1 MTPVSAVVPNYVS
14 MVEGH
19 RYETSASRRNW
30 FGGKKCFAQALAHP
44 SITQVIAPTRKTLPE
59 RDKLINPV
67 AIHIHERLP
76 EMRNWKPDA
85 VINATGTTIKKV
97 GSREAFRLVDH
108 DLPLLFAQ
116 AAYKEGAQ
124 NYGLVSAI
132 GASLTSSIAYAR
144 IKAELERDVQKIG
157 FKSLTILRPSMIGGE
172 REEVRLGES
181 IFLWLSRVLA
191 PVIPKGFHVNPA
203 TVIARVLVDAAVTG
217 EPGVHFRF
225 SDSLTE

>member
-1 MTPVSAVVPNYVS
+1 MKLLLLGATGLV
-14 MVEGH
+14 G
-19 RYETSASRRNW
+19 RNVQ
-30 FGGKKCFAQALAHP
+30 AQALAHP
-44 SITQVIAPTRKTLPE
+44 SITQLIAPTRKSLQE

-67 AIHIHERLP
+67 ALHINEFLP
-76 EMRNWKPDA
+76 QMRNWKPDA
-85 VINATGTTIKKV
+85 IINATGTTIKKV
-97 GSREAFRLVDH
+97 GSREAFRLVDY
-108 DLPLLFAQ
+108 DLPLSFAQ

-124 NYGLVSAI
+124 NYALVSAI

-172 REEVRLGES
+172 RVESRLGES

-191 PVIPKGFHVNPA
+191 PVLPKGFHVNPA
-203 TVIARVLVDAAVTG
+203 TVIARVLVEAAVIG
-217 EPGVHFRF
+217 VPGIHFRY

>member
-1 MTPVSAVVPNYVS
+1 MKLLLLGATGLV
-14 MVEGH
+14 G
-19 RYETSASRRNW
+19 RNVL
-30 FGGKKCFAQALAHP
+30 AQALAHP
-44 SITQVIAPTRKTLPE
+44 SITEVIAPTRKTLPE

-67 AIHIHERLP
+67 AIHIHELLP
-76 EMRNWKPDA
+76 EMPNWKPDA

-97 GSREAFRLVDH
+97 GSREAFRLVDY
-108 DLPLLFAQ
+108 DLPLSFAK
-116 AAYKEGAQ
+116 AAYKESAQ
-124 NYGLVSAI
+124 NYALVSAI

-172 REEVRLGES
+172 RKEFRLGES

-191 PVIPKGFHVNPA
+191 PVLPKGFHVNPA

-217 EPGVHFRF
+217 KPGVHFRF

>member
-1 MTPVSAVVPNYVS
+1 MKLLLLGATGLV
-14 MVEGH
+14 G
-19 RYETSASRRNW
+19 RNV
-30 FGGKKCFAQALAHP
+30 FAQALAHP

-157 FKSLTILRPSMIGGE
+157 FKSLSILRPSMIGGE

>member
-1 MTPVSAVVPNYVS
+1 MKLLLLGATGLV
-14 MVEGH
+14 G
-19 RYETSASRRNW
+19 RNVL
-30 FGGKKCFAQALAHP
+30 AQALAHR
-44 SITQVIAPTRKTLPE
+44 SITQVIAPTRKTLSE

-67 AIHIHERLP
+67 ALHLHELLP
-76 EMRNWKPDA
+76 EMRSWKPDA

-97 GSREAFRLVDH
+97 GSREAFRVVDY
-108 DLPLLFAQ
+108 DLPLSFAQ

-124 NYGLVSAI
+124 NYALVSAI

-144 IKAELERDVQKIG
+144 IKAELERGVQKVG

-172 REEVRLGES
+172 REEFRLGES

-191 PVIPKGFHVNPA
+191 PVLPKGFHVNPA
-203 TVIARVLVDAAVTG
+203 KVIARVLVDAAVTG
-217 EPGVHFRF
+217 KPGTHFRF

>member
-157 FKSLTILRPSMIGGE
+157 FKSLSILRPSMIGGE

-181 IFLWLSRVLA
+181 IFLWLSRILA

>member
-1 MTPVSAVVPNYVS
+1 MKLLLLGATGLV
-14 MVEGH
+14 G
-19 RYETSASRRNW
+19 RNVL
-30 FGGKKCFAQALAHP
+30 AQALAHP
-44 SITQVIAPTRKTLPE
+44 SITQVIAPTRKTLSE

-67 AIHIHERLP
+67 ALHLHELLP
-76 EMRNWKPDA
+76 EMRSWKPDA

-97 GSREAFRLVDH
+97 GSREAFRVADY
-108 DLPLLFAQ
+108 DLPLSFAQ

-124 NYGLVSAI
+124 NYALVSAI

-144 IKAELERDVQKIG
+144 IKAELERGVQKVG

-172 REEVRLGES
+172 REEFRLGES

-191 PVIPKGFHVNPA
+191 PVLPKGFHVNPA
-203 TVIARVLVDAAVTG
+203 KVIARVLVDAAVTG
-217 EPGVHFRF
+217 KPGTHFRF

>member
-1 MTPVSAVVPNYVS
+1 MKVLLLGATGLVGQNAL
-14 MVEGH
+14 
-19 RYETSASRRNW
+19 
-30 FGGKKCFAQALAHP
+30 AQALAHP
-44 SITQVIAPTRKTLPE
+44 SITQVIAVTRRSLPE
-59 RDKLINPV
+59 HDKLINPV
-67 AIHIHERLP
+67 ALHIHELLP

-97 GSREAFRLVDH
+97 GSREAFRLVDY
-108 DLPLLFAQ
+108 DLPLSFAQ

-124 NYGLVSAI
+124 NYALVSAI

-144 IKAELERDVQKIG
+144 IKAELERDVQTIG

-172 REEVRLGES
+172 REEFRPSES

-191 PVIPKGFHVNPA
+191 PVLPKGFHVNPA

>member
-1 MTPVSAVVPNYVS
+1 MKLLLLGATGLV
-14 MVEGH
+14 G
-19 RYETSASRRNW
+19 RNVLE
-30 FGGKKCFAQALAHP
+30 QALAH
-44 SITQVIAPTRKTLPE
+44 SSVTQVMAPTRKTLPE
-59 RDKLINPV
+59 RDRLINPV
-67 AIHIHERLP
+67 ALHIHELLP
-76 EMRNWKPDA
+76 EMWNWKPDA

-97 GSREAFRLVDH
+97 GSREAFRIVDY
-108 DLPLLFAQ
+108 DLPLSFAQ

-124 NYGLVSAI
+124 NYALVSAI
-132 GASLTSSIAYAR
+132 GASLTSPIAYAR

-172 REEVRLGES
+172 REEFRLGES

-191 PVIPKGFHVNPA
+191 PVLPKGSHVNPA

-225 SDSLTE
+225 SDSVTE

>member
-1 MTPVSAVVPNYVS
+1 MKLLLLGATGLV
-14 MVEGH
+14 G
-19 RYETSASRRNW
+19 RNVQ
-30 FGGKKCFAQALAHP
+30 AQALAHP
-44 SITQVIAPTRKTLPE
+44 SITQVIAPTRKTLPK

-67 AIHIHERLP
+67 ALHIHELLP
-76 EMRNWKPDA
+76 EMRNWKPNA

-97 GSREAFRLVDH
+97 GSREAFRIVDH
-108 DLPLLFAQ
+108 DLPLSFAQ
-116 AAYKEGAQ
+116 AAYKEGAE
-124 NYGLVSAI
+124 NYALVSAI

-172 REEVRLGES
+172 REEFRLGEV

-191 PVIPKGFHVNPA
+191 PVLPKGFHVNPA
-203 TVIARVLVDAAVTG
+203 KVIARVLVDAAVTG
-217 EPGVHFRF
+217 KPSVHFRF

>member
-1 MTPVSAVVPNYVS
+1 MKLLLLGATGLV
-14 MVEGH
+14 G
-19 RYETSASRRNW
+19 RNV
-30 FGGKKCFAQALAHP
+30 FAQALAHP

-108 DLPLLFAQ
+108 DLPLSFAQ

-172 REEVRLGES
+172 RQEFRLGES

-191 PVIPKGFHVNPA
+191 PVLPKGFHVNPA

-217 EPGVHFRF
+217 VPGVHFRF

>member
-1 MTPVSAVVPNYVS
+1 MKLLLLGATGLV
-14 MVEGH
+14 G
-19 RYETSASRRNW
+19 RNV
-30 FGGKKCFAQALAHP
+30 FAQALAHP

-157 FKSLTILRPSMIGGE
+157 FKSLSILRPSMIGGE

-181 IFLWLSRVLA
+181 IFLWLSRILA